1 MALKAYRQGNAKQEI
16 FNDRTK
22 LVRLQL
28 TLNEPY
34 VTGGY
39 TIDLELAAGLDIT
52 YTMSSTFGG
61 YQLEYDVIN
70 KKVIVFKGGFEVA
83 NGQDFYD
90 AVTGLYATFVLECYS
105 VVHFR
110 DEVQFQNPIVLLGI
124 SPETV
129 AKTLGGIGSTQF
141 LRNDVD
147 DAVGVDGA
155 VTTTIKSGS
164 AMKVDGVVY
173 TGTNAN
179 RAIEIKP
186 TEIVLAEG
194 ANLNVLG
201 AVSSPILRTFT
212 VTDGSSPD
220 VSGGSEFNVDG
231 SITPQINTFYGIAGV
246 DGQFVTLHC
255 VADGCTIIHNPLYLS
270 LQNGENYVFRTGAT
284 IKFKLTDSVWIEQWR
299 QNNDGSMQ
307 VGTGG
312 ITAGVGPGTIFVG
325 VGGTINVVGQMTQG
339 IGSQFGSSATPSVAG
354 ETFFALDGAVTPSLT
369 NFTGGSEGQVL
380 AIACIG
386 AGNTIT
392 PSANIQ
398 TQGGVP
404 ITPGAGDQI
413 TFKMVS
419 GVWVEQPRGNTSTG
433 EVGALKVIGPVVQ
446 PTPTPVTANG
456 QDISKANILTLDVGT
471 PTPIHSFGTAV
482 DGTRMTLNFAS
493 AITLE
498 HLSST
503 PAPGIPKISL
513 AGGIDYSATPNST
526 TVLVYDLATNTW
538 IEDPSQRYTAV

>member
-186 TEIVLAEG
+186 TEIVVAEG
-194 ANLNVLG
+194 ASLSVAGSVVKPVLN
-201 AVSSPILRTFT
+201 TFAAT
-212 VTDGSSPD
+212 ETADI
-220 VSGGSEFNVDG
+220 SGGSEFDVDG
-231 SITPQINTFYGIAGV
+231 TITPSITNFMGGSIEGTEI
-246 DGQFVTLHC
+246 TLHC
-255 VADGCTIIHNPLYLS
+255 IADGCTIHSNTLIY
-270 LQNGENYVFRTGAT
+270 LQNYVDYVFRNDSSIKLKYTGG
-284 IKFKLTDSVWIEQWR
+284 VWIEQWR
-299 QNNDGSMQ
+299 HNADGTTQ
-307 VGTGG
+307 VGTGS
-312 ITAGVGPGTIFVG
+312 PGAKTILVG

-498 HLSST
+498 HLSAT